1 MEPSIAISS
10 MEEEREPGG
19 HPTLPEAFSEVEE
32 WADVTHL
39 DAKEEHDDLDW
50 SRFDMYR
57 MEKRTPEAVEDLRRA
72 DLNGVETVNPR
83 DATETVINRRR
94 RYNELSGYL
103 PVPEAEFGPV
113 SQTEIGTPAILKK
126 ETQWE
131 DGGLEQEVAFNESA
145 LERESERMVQE
156 YIDFDTEYK
165 GYQFGD
171 EFRLTELPETG
182 NGARTQVFDGQD
194 YRAVQR
200 IAERVSEGTGLNI
213 FGVDVIVSDG
223 QYWLVDVNDEGSYR
237 GVSDAEELYSDTL
250 YQRAREALP
259 GFDERESTTRRAPA
273 QMD

>member
-10 MEEEREPGG
+10 MEDEREPGG

-32 WADVTHL
+32 WADVTYL
-39 DAKEEHDDLDW
+39 DADEEHEDLDW

-72 DLNGVETVNPR
+72 AFNGVETVNPVQ
-83 DATETVINRRR
+83 ATETVINRRR
-94 RYNELSGYL
+94 RYDELSEYL

-113 SQTEIGTPAILKK
+113 SQTEIGAPAILKK

-131 DGGLEQEVAFNESA
+131 DGGLEQEVAFEESA

-165 GYQFGD
+165 GYWFGD
-171 EFRLTELPETG
+171 EFRLTELPETEEG
-182 NGARTQVFDGQD
+182 GRTEVFDGRD
-194 YRAVQR
+194 YQAVQG
-200 IAERVSEGTGLNI
+200 IAEQVQEGTGLNI

-223 QYWLVDVNDEGSYR
+223 QYWLVDVNDEGSYS
-237 GVSDAEELYSDTL
+237 GISDAAELYSDTL
-250 YQRAREALP
+250 YGRAREALP
-259 GFDERESTTRRAPA
+259 GFDERENRARRASA